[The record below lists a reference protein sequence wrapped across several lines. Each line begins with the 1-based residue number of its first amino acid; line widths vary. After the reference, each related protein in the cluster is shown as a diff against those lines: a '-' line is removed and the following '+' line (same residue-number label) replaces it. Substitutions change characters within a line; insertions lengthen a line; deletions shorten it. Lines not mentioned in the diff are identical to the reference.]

1 MDIFG
6 FLTNKKAV
14 ALFDENNNEVLANCD
29 IHTIEIT
36 EEARLAE
43 QPLEDG
49 TNISDHK
56 VFLQK
61 VATVLIYLPE
71 TDYSSA
77 VSELYDLYKNNK
89 FLKLQAKSSVFSN
102 MQIVGLPHSE
112 SNENIY
118 RMVYKVQLKEAL
130 TVQYSIRGYHSLGA
144 GNASSK
150 FTNNPLEEN
159 NTLVDKVA
167 GPITEALSGANK
179 KDPQMSTQFGKLA
192 QQRQQQKVGGQ

>member
-1 MDIFG
+1 MSYRFQLQ
-6 FLTNKKAV
+6 FCHHRK
-14 ALFDENNNEVLANCD
+14 
-29 IHTIEIT
+29 
-36 EEARLAE
+36 AE

-61 VATVLIYLPE
+61 EATVLVYLPE
-71 TDYSSA
+71 NDYSSA

-118 RMVYKVQLKEAL
+118 RMVYKIQLKEAL
-130 TVQYSIRGYHSLGA
+130 TVEYSIRGYNALGA

-150 FTNNPLEEN
+150 FTNNPLQEN
-159 NTLVDKVA
+159 NTLMDKAA
-167 GPITEALSGANK
+167 GPLTEALSEANK
-179 KDPQMSTQFGKLA
+179 KDPKMATKFGELLK
-192 QQRQQQKVGGQ
+192 QRQQQKTGGQ